1 MAVVKKASS
10 RATVVSKKVSGK
22 KSVPSIRPA
31 TNFEDLNDVDA
42 SSPQDG
48 QVLIYDSTIDRFK
61 LVEVDDILAEAAEDG
76 DISDTF
82 VTQVEEQISVEN
94 IQVVDVDAGTF

>member
-1 MAVVKKASS
+1 MATRTVSLENVNSAGERVVLQYD
-10 RATVVSKKVSGK
+10 AT
-22 KSVPSIRPA
+22 
-31 TNFEDLNDVDA
+31 L
-42 SSPQDG
+42 
-48 QVLIYDSTIDRFK
+48 DRFK